1 MQINMDETF
10 YCGKKVIENVAD
22 FKYLGL
28 IIDRAKNNPSSM
40 LE

>member
-10 YCGKKVIENVAD
+10 KCGEMEIENVAD

-28 IIDRAKNNPSSM
+28 IIDKANSNPSSI

>member
-10 YCGKKVIENVAD
+10 MCGERAIENVAD

-28 IIDRAKNNPSSM
+28 IIDRANSNPSSI

>member
-1 MQINMDETF
+1 MDETF
-10 YCGKKVIENVAD
+10 KCGEREIENVAD

-28 IIDRAKNNPSSM
+28 IIDSANSNPSSI